1 MMNEKMGSS
10 KCFLQSL
17 GWIDENGEEVNGTI
31 AEDIAS
37 LNPEISAQ
45 LSEEAI
51 NECVLEI
58 MEEMAENP
66 MNAKCADTYNEEE
79 ILALEGIGMKIA
91 GFQCFTKTFDA
102 SCKSF
107 IQFNY
112 LEPLLASFN
121 IPQMG

>member
-1 MMNEKMGSS
+1 
-10 KCFLQSL
+10 
-17 GWIDENGEEVNGTI
+17 
-31 AEDIAS
+31 
-37 LNPEISAQ
+37 
-45 LSEEAI
+45 
-51 NECVLEI
+51 
-58 MEEMAENP
+58 MEMEMAENP

-79 ILALEGIGMKIA
+79 TLALEGIGMKIA

-107 IQFNY
+107 IQINY